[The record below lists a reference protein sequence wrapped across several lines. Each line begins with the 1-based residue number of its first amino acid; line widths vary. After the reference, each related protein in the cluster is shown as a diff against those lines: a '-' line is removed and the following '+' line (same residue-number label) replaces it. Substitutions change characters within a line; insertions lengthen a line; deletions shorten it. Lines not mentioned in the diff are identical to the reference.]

1 MIERVTEVSPH
12 RKHVSALLPRTA
24 RWLLAAVVA
33 LILYGS
39 LFPFAFEGHT
49 DLSLLALAA
58 SLQFE
63 RTSRG
68 DVVANLLMYMPLG
81 LCVVAALPR
90 CWPVV
95 ARFALAFAAG
105 ALLSLGVELLQTM
118 EVARVASLTD
128 LALNTAGTVLGAA
141 GTLVY
146 FAVGTHVKLP
156 GLVESRPAPVPL
168 GFVLLWLSYRLAPFV
183 PTFDWQK
190 IKDSL
195 KPVFLAP
202 AFDGFEA
209 LRFLV
214 GWLVVAQAVR
224 RIWRPEY
231 ALLVLLLLA
240 GGTQVGRVLVV
251 GKTLNL
257 AELVALGLMF
267 ALLPLMQRLT
277 TARRLLLLSVA
288 LVAIILAQGF
298 EPWQLDAAA
307 HDFSWVP
314 FKNSLSDS
322 LEINVGAL
330 LEKCFWYGSLVWL
343 LARRTGAL
351 AGSGLAVAV
360 LVAGIE
366 WLQRWIPGRS
376 AEITDPLLVL
386 GAAGLI
392 GLLGPERKKGN
403 EPHVL

>member
-1 MIERVTEVSPH
+1 MIERVTEVPPH
-12 RKHVSALLPRTA
+12 RKRASALVPRTA

-39 LFPFAFEGHT
+39 LFPFAFEERSQ
-49 DLSLLALAA
+49 LSLFALAA

-68 DVVANLLMYMPLG
+68 DIVANLLMYMPLG

-90 CWPVV
+90 SWTAL
-95 ARFALAFAAG
+95 ARFALALAAG
-105 ALLSLGVELLQTM
+105 AVLSLAVELLQTM
-118 EVARVASLTD
+118 ETARVASLTD
-128 LALNTAGTVLGAA
+128 LALNTAGAALGAA
-141 GTLVY
+141 GTLGY
-146 FAVGTHVKLP
+146 LAVGTQLKLP

-183 PTFDWQK
+183 PAFDWQK
-190 IKDSL
+190 IKDAL
-195 KPVFLAP
+195 KPVFLSP

-231 ALLVLLLLA
+231 ALLVLVLLA
-240 GGTQVGRVLVV
+240 GGTQIGRVLVV

-257 AELVALGLMF
+257 AEIVALVLMF
-267 ALLPLMQRLT
+267 ALLPVMRRLT
-277 TARRLLLLSVA
+277 TARRLLVLIVA
-288 LVAIILAQGF
+288 LMAIILIQGF
-298 EPWQLDAAA
+298 EPWRLAATA
-307 HDFSWVP
+307 HEFSWVP

-322 LEINVGAL
+322 LEINVGTL

-351 AGSGLAVAV
+351 SGSALAVAA

-376 AEITDPLLVL
+376 AEVTDPLLVL
-386 GAAGLI
+386 GAGGLI
-392 GLLGPERKKGN
+392 GLLGPERKKGT
-403 EPHVL
+403 EPHVH

>member
-1 MIERVTEVSPH
+1 MIERVTEVPPH
-12 RKHVSALLPRTA
+12 RKRAPPLVPRTA

-39 LFPFAFEGHT
+39 LFPFAFEERTH
-49 DLSLLALAA
+49 LSLFALAA

-68 DVVANLLMYMPLG
+68 DIVANLLLYMPLG
-81 LCVVAALPR
+81 LCVVAGLPR
-90 CWPVV
+90 SWSGF
-95 ARFALAFAAG
+95 ARFALALGAG
-105 ALLSLGVELLQTM
+105 AALSLTVELLQTM
-118 EVARVASLTD
+118 EASRVASLTD
-128 LALNTAGTVLGAA
+128 LAVNTAGTALGAA
-141 GTLVY
+141 GALVY
-146 FAVGTHVKLP
+146 LAVGTQLKLP

-183 PTFDWQK
+183 PTLDWQK
-190 IKDSL
+190 FKDAL
-195 KPVFLAP
+195 KPVFLLP

-231 ALLVLLLLA
+231 ALLVLVLLA
-240 GGTQVGRVLVV
+240 GGTQFGRILVV
-251 GKTLNL
+251 GKALNL
-257 AELVALGLMF
+257 AEIVALVLMF

-277 TARRLLLLSVA
+277 TARRLLVLIVA
-288 LVAIILAQGF
+288 LTAIILIQGF
-298 EPWQLDAAA
+298 EPWQFHATANE
-307 HDFSWVP
+307 FSWVP

-322 LEINVGAL
+322 LEINTSTL

-351 AGSGLAVAV
+351 SASALAVAA
-360 LVAGIE
+360 LVAAIE
-366 WLQRWIPGRS
+366 WMQRWIPGRS

-392 GLLGPERKKGN
+392 GLLGPEPRKGT
-403 EPHVL
+403 EPHVH

>member
-1 MIERVTEVSPH
+1 MIERVTEVPLH
-12 RKHVSALLPRTA
+12 RKRAPTLVPRTA
-24 RWLLAAVVA
+24 RWLLAAVVV

-39 LFPFAFEGHT
+39 LFPFVFEERTH
-49 DLSLLALAA
+49 LSLFALVA

-68 DVVANLLMYMPLG
+68 DIVANLLLYMPLG
-81 LCVVAALPR
+81 LCVVASLPHR
-90 CWPVV
+90 WPAF
-95 ARFALAFAAG
+95 ARFVLAVAAG
-105 ALLSLGVELLQTM
+105 AALSLTVELLQTM
-118 EVARVASLTD
+118 ELARVASLTD
-128 LALNTAGTVLGAA
+128 LALNTAGTALGAVGA
-141 GTLVY
+141 LVY
-146 FAVGTHVKLP
+146 LAVGTQLKLP

-183 PTFDWQK
+183 PTLDWQK

-195 KPVFLAP
+195 KPVLLAP

-231 ALLVLLLLA
+231 ALLVLVLLA
-240 GGTQVGRVLVV
+240 CGTQFGRILVV
-251 GKTLNL
+251 GKAVNL
-257 AELVALGLMF
+257 AEIVALALMF

-277 TARRLLLLSVA
+277 TARRLLLLIVA
-288 LVAIILAQGF
+288 LTAIILVQGF
-298 EPWQLDAAA
+298 EPWRIDATA
-307 HDFSWVP
+307 HAFSWVP

-322 LEINVGAL
+322 LEINVTTL

-343 LARRTGAL
+343 LARRSGAL
-351 AGSGLAVAV
+351 SASALAVAV
-360 LVAGIE
+360 LVAAIE

-392 GLLGPERKKGN
+392 GLLGPEPRKGA
-403 EPHVL
+403 EPHVH